1 MTRCDLCNR
10 DRLQRLLDESLP
22 EAVEKDVS
30 EHVASCPACQVEL
43 EALAAGRAWWNE
55 ASQRLSSVTVGLAS
69 SPSGFQSELRDDSSN
84 AGSEEE
90 GRAGSPSSGEASHE
104 DEASHFAADFAVD
117 FLEPSDDSAMLGRL
131 GKYEICEVIGRG
143 GMGVVLKGF
152 QKELHRYVAVKVL
165 APHLATSGAARR
177 RFAREAQATA
187 AIVNPHVMAIHS
199 VNANTKLPYL
209 VMPFVACESLQ
220 QRLDQ
225 HGPLDVKDVL
235 RIGMQAALGL
245 AAAHAQGLVHR
256 DVKPANILL
265 ETNVDRVMLT
275 DFGLARAVDDATL
288 TRTGIIAGTPQ
299 YMSPEQANGDA
310 VDHRSDLFSL
320 GSVLYAMCTA
330 RPPFRAE
337 TTFGV
342 LRRIRETP
350 PRAIREI
357 NADIPEWLERIVMKL
372 LSKDASERI
381 ATATEVASLLEQCL
395 AHVQQPTTVALPESS
410 HLAPR
415 DDSRTSGNTRT
426 ATDRQAHSWLRR
438 VIGFPLAER
447 EGYFVRATVATLLIA
462 GVVVF
467 TIWSRTKPV
476 PHESNRAA
484 PTASVTHDPLLE
496 WGGIQTELDATAK
509 AIEPLEADA
518 KRDLEAFDLDQQK
531 RTNSNRK
538 EEP

>member
-1 MTRCDLCNR
+1 
-10 DRLQRLLDESLP
+10 
-22 EAVEKDVS
+22 
-30 EHVASCPACQVEL
+30 
-43 EALAAGRAWWNE
+43 
-55 ASQRLSSVTVGLAS
+55 
-69 SPSGFQSELRDDSSN
+69 
-84 AGSEEE
+84 
-90 GRAGSPSSGEASHE
+90 
-104 DEASHFAADFAVD
+104 
-117 FLEPSDDSAMLGRL
+117 MLGRL
-131 GKYEICEVIGRG
+131 GEYEIVEVIGRG
-143 GMGVVLKGF
+143 GMGFVLKGF

-199 VNANTKLPYL
+199 VNANAKLPYL

-220 QRLDQ
+220 QRLDH

-342 LRRIRETP
+342 LRRIRETA
-350 PRAIREI
+350 PRPIREI
-357 NADIPEWLERIVMKL
+357 NADIPEWLDRVVMKL
-372 LSKDASERI
+372 LSKSPDDRI
-381 ATATEVASLLEQCL
+381 ASANEVATLLEQCL

-410 HLAPR
+410 HLARR
-415 DDSRTSGNTRT
+415 DDSRMSSDLRR
-426 ATDRQAHSWLRR
+426 ATDGRLRSWLFRSL
-438 VIGFPLAER
+438 GFPHAER
-447 EGYFVRATVATLLIA
+447 EGYLKQAAVASLLIA
-462 GVVVF
+462 GVIAF
-467 TIWSRTKPV
+467 AAWTQTKPL
-476 PHESNRAA
+476 PSESDSAA
-484 PTASVTHDPLLE
+484 RESSPYQPLTHSLLLE
-496 WGGIQTELDATAK
+496 WNATQQELDETATVFERLDTASQ
-509 AIEPLEADA
+509 E
-518 KRDLEAFDLDQQK
+518 DLEGAESNAFS
-531 RTNSNRK
+531 REAAPANSRGRQPT
-538 EEP
+538 ED

>member
-1 MTRCDLCNR
+1 MTRCDQCDR
-10 DRLQRLLDESLP
+10 DRLQWLLDESLP
-22 EAVEKDVS
+22 DAVESDVS
-30 EHVASCPACQVEL
+30 LHVASCPVCQVEL
-43 EALAAGRAWWNE
+43 EALAAGRAWWDE
-55 ASQRLSSVTVGLAS
+55 AGQRLRGLAVGRAS
-69 SPSGFQSELRDDSSN
+69 SPSGLQNELGGNGETIPRN
-84 AGSEEE
+84 EA
-90 GRAGSPSSGEASHE
+90 GRAGSPSYGDASH
-104 DEASHFAADFAVD
+104 DDDAAHFATDFAVD
-117 FLEPSDDSAMLGRL
+117 FLEPSDDTAMLGRL
-131 GKYEICEVIGRG
+131 GEYEICEVIGRG

-165 APHLATSGAARR
+165 APHLASSGAARR

-199 VNANTKLPYL
+199 VNANAKLPYL

-320 GSVLYAMCTA
+320 GSVLYAMCTG

-350 PRAIREI
+350 PRPIREI
-357 NADIPEWLERIVMKL
+357 NADIPEWLDCVVVKL
-372 LSKDASERI
+372 LSKDAADRI
-381 ATATEVASLLEQCL
+381 ASATEVATLLEQCL
-395 AHVQQPTTVALPESS
+395 AHVQQPTTVELPTTIGGWALLPVPETKKTRSGKS
-410 HLAPR
+410 AQPPGRRVVLAF
-415 DDSRTSGNTRT
+415 
-426 ATDRQAHSWLRR
+426 AVVAAIVLAAVWLREKP
-438 VIGFPLAER
+438 IPNEQGE
-447 EGYFVRATVATLLIA
+447 TVSEPST
-462 GVVVF
+462 F
-467 TIWSRTKPV
+467 
-476 PHESNRAA
+476 
-484 PTASVTHDPLLE
+484 DPLLE
-496 WGGIQTELDATAK
+496 WNATQSELDATAA
-509 AIEPLEADA
+509 AIEQLDVDA
-518 KRDLEAFDLDQQK
+518 QRDLK
-531 RTNSNRK
+531 
-538 EEP
+538 

>member
-1 MTRCDLCNR
+1 MTRCDEC
-10 DRLQRLLDESLP
+10 DRERLRRLLDETLP
-22 EAVEKDVS
+22 EAVESDVS
-30 EHVASCPACQVEL
+30 RHVASCPVCQVEL
-43 EALAAGRAWWNE
+43 ESLAAGRAWWDE
-55 ASQRLSSVTVGLAS
+55 AGQRLSGLAVALTANRT
-69 SPSGFQSELRDDSSN
+69 GLQSDEASRGLDENRSAD
-84 AGSEEE
+84 AQ
-90 GRAGSPSSGEASHE
+90 AGSPCHGSSHGVGSSHE
-104 DEASHFAADFAVD
+104 DDAARFATDFAVD

-131 GKYEICEVIGRG
+131 GEYEICEVIGRG

-187 AIVNPHVMAIHS
+187 AVVNPHVMAIHS

-350 PRAIREI
+350 PRPIREI
-357 NADIPEWLERIVMKL
+357 NADIPEWLDRIVMKL
-372 LSKDASERI
+372 LSKDASSRI
-381 ATATEVASLLEQCL
+381 ASATEVASLLEQCL
-395 AHVQQPTTVALPESS
+395 AHVQQPTTVALPETIGGWALLPVPGDS
-410 HLAPR
+410 HNTKRSGKSAQPPR
-415 DDSRTSGNTRT
+415 RPLGPT
-426 ATDRQAHSWLRR
+426 AL
-438 VIGFPLAER
+438 VIS
-447 EGYFVRATVATLLIA
+447 ATLVTLLVA
-462 GVVVF
+462 F
-467 TIWSRTKPV
+467 AAWPRTQPV
-476 PHESNRAA
+476 PNESHQAA
-484 PTASVTHDPLLE
+484 PTEPLTHDPLLE
-496 WGGIQTELDATAK
+496 WNATQTELDATARV
-509 AIEPLEADA
+509 IEQLDA
-518 KRDLEAFDLDQQK
+518 AAQQDFEGLAPNDQ
-531 RTNSNRK
+531 
-538 EEP
+538 